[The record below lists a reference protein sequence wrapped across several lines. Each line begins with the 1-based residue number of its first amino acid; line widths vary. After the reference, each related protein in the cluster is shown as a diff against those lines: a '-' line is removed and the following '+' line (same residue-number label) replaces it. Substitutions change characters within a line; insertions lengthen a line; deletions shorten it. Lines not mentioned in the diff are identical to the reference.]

1 MLRQQAQEREQVPQV
16 GRNLVLVLVL
26 LAVVPEQALELLQV
40 QGPRVRVQREQ
51 VPQVRAHQGQEW
63 TCALRVPPAQTLG
76 H

>member
-16 GRNLVLVLVL
+16 GRSLVQVLVLVL

-40 QGPRVRVQREQ
+40 QGPRARVQQEQ
-51 VPQVRAHQGQEW
+51 VPQVRAHQGQ
-63 TCALRVPPAQTLG
+63 RRGHQIQTLG